1 MVLLKS
7 VNKII
12 STSEKYIE
20 KHLSSMG
27 VSCHRLILFDSIL
40 WFIFI
45 VYYVGHF
52 FYSKQFTK
60 FKEEHKEYESLV
72 NHKDTVIFIVLG
84 LAVILYLHFFVLYKN

>member
-1 MVLLKS
+1 MTILTNI
-7 VNKII
+7 NKII
-12 STSEKYIE
+12 SNGEKYIG

-27 VSCHRLILFDSIL
+27 VSCNRVILFDSIL

-52 FYSKQFTK
+52 FYSKQFLK

-72 NHKDTVIFIVLG
+72 NHKDTVILIVIS

>member
-7 VNKII
+7 LNKIM

-72 NHKDTVIFIVLG
+72 NHKDTVIFIVIG
-84 LAVILYLHFFVLYKN
+84 LAIILYLHFFVLYKN